1 MRTIYIIINQLYL
14 LKKDNNIHKLRRKRY
29 TFSYLHRSMSDH
41 CCNNVKIHKT
51 CSHIDQHFRENRA
64 YFPGEIQLEIA
75 NESDLR
81 SLRGRALVT
90 LFRSSVSSGRNSV
103 TVTVVRTA
111 VRSQVHTR
119 SASGRVHS
127 GRSFM
132 YGGFFPDD
140 KIAASVRSR
149 GLCGPRSYIHRGTHA
164 DCH

>member
-1 MRTIYIIINQLYL
+1 
-14 LKKDNNIHKLRRKRY
+14 
-29 TFSYLHRSMSDH
+29 MSDH
-41 CCNNVKIHKT
+41 CCNSVKIHKT
-51 CSHIDQHFRENRA
+51 CPRIDQHFRERAA

-81 SLRGRALVT
+81 SLHGEALVT

-103 TVTVVRTA
+103 TVTIVRTTE
-111 VRSQVHTR
+111 RSQPGVYEV
-119 SASGRVHS
+119 GERVHS

-149 GLCGPRSYIHRGTHA
+149 GMCGPRPYIHRGTHA

>member
-1 MRTIYIIINQLYL
+1 MFANRGE
-14 LKKDNNIHKLRRKRY
+14 KA
-29 TFSYLHRSMSDH
+29 TFLNLHRSMSDH

-51 CSHIDQHFRENRA
+51 CMRASINISERERA
-64 YFPGEIQLEIA
+64 PYFSGEIQLEIA

-81 SLRGRALVT
+81 SLHGGALVT
-90 LFRSSVSSGRNSV
+90 LFRSSVSAGRNSV

-111 VRSQVHTR
+111 EHSQPGAYEVDE
-119 SASGRVHS
+119 RVHS

-132 YGGFFPDD
+132 YDGFFPDD

-149 GLCGPRSYIHRGTHA
+149 GMCGPRPYIHRGTHA